1 MVLRARRPRRRRFND
16 AGSMDPTLDLIL
28 TIGGMIVCAVLA
40 AVGIRLRFREKTD
53 IRPYRMPWMVIALVS
68 IAIAFMLAVH
78 LVNLFGFETG
88 NRR

>member
-1 MVLRARRPRRRRFND
+1 
-16 AGSMDPTLDLIL
+16 MDPTLDLIL
-28 TIGGMIVCAVLA
+28 TSGGILLCAALA
-40 AVGIRLRFREKTD
+40 AIGIRLRFQEKND

-68 IAIAFMLAVH
+68 IAVAFMLVVH